1 MHQRKGSERMA
12 TELKRFTISVTDEMN
27 VRLDRLKQ
35 ARYYNVTRNRMIQDL
50 INMGLDV
57 MQKKMEKEKKEGGEN
72 FL

>member
-1 MHQRKGSERMA
+1 MA